1 MFARRCVLAL
11 AVLSLCF
18 LAVRAAPR
26 SAVFGGERVPQSAE
40 SGERER
46 SVMSYGEAKAF
57 IERYARPVE
66 LARGESRVLLAP
78 AWQGRVMTSTCAG
91 EAGRSFGFVHR
102 EFIAAGKP
110 DPRFNN
116 YGGEERLWLSPEGG
130 PFSLWFKPGVAQTLE
145 NWYTAPA
152 LNEGEWKVVAAE
164 PARCTMQARLALE
177 NTAGTKFLFDLNRTV
192 RLLSADDG
200 RRLLGEPIAE
210 LLGRSAIRWVG
221 YESENELTNRGAALA
236 KQSGLVSIWMLGMLN
251 AGPQT
256 VVVVPYRGQAP
267 AGGSVVKSD
276 YFGAVPPARLKTLPE
291 AVLFRADGQYRSKIG
306 IGPVHAKNILG
317 AIDFETPSVTLVH
330 FDLPD
335 DPTRCDYLNN
345 SWGPQDDPFR
355 GDVVNSY
362 NDGPNELGRRLGDFY
377 EIESLSPARELA
389 PGEKLV
395 HRQRTI
401 HVTGPRELLEE
412 VVKGTLGVSWSVVR
426 REMLP

>member
-1 MFARRCVLAL
+1 MFARRCYFAFVVVSLFFPAI
-11 AVLSLCF
+11 AAKPLS
-18 LAVRAAPR
+18 AAR
-26 SAVFGGERVPQSAE
+26 G
-40 SGERER
+40 GERER

-57 IERYARPVE
+57 VERHTRPVE
-66 LARGESRVLLAP
+66 LVCGEARVLLAP

-91 EAGRSFGFVHR
+91 EQGRSFGFVHR
-102 EFIAAGKP
+102 EFISEGKP

-130 PFSLWFKPGVAQTLE
+130 PFSLWFRPGAAQTLE

-152 LNEGEWKVVAAE
+152 LNEGEWKLAA
-164 PARCTMQARLALE
+164 PPQRTGCVMQARLEVE
-177 NTAGTKFLFDLNRTV
+177 NTAGTKFAFDLSRTV

-200 RRLLGEPIAE
+200 RRLLGGAVAE
-210 LLGRSAIRWVG
+210 LLSRPTARWVG
-221 YESENELTNRGAALA
+221 YESENELTNRGAALS
-236 KQSGLVSIWMLGMLN
+236 KQGGLVSIWMLGMLN
-251 AGPQT
+251 SGPQT
-256 VVVVPYRGQAP
+256 VVVVPFRGEAP

-276 YFGAVPPARLKTLPE
+276 YFGAVPPDRLKTLPG
-291 AVLFRADGQYRSKIG
+291 AVLFRADGRFRSKIG
-306 IGPVHAKNILG
+306 IGPAHAKNVLG

-362 NDGPNELGRRLGDFY
+362 NDGPNDLGRRLGDFY
-377 EIESLSPARELA
+377 EIESLSPAPVLA

-412 VVKGTLGVSWSVVR
+412 LAERALGVSWSAVR